1 MENRVYKSMAILAT
15 VIYMIILFKEI
26 DKARN
31 FLELI
36 KVLIKNIVCIGAGY
50 FVFYIGDKN

>member
-1 MENRVYKSMAILAT
+1 MAILAT
-15 VIYMIILFKEI
+15 VIYMIIVFKEI

-36 KVLIKNIVCIGAGY
+36 KVLIKNTACIGAGY

>member
-15 VIYMIILFKEI
+15 VIYMIIVLKEI
-26 DKARN
+26 DNARN

-36 KVLIKNIVCIGAGY
+36 KVLVKNAICIGAGC
-50 FVFYIGDKN
+50 FVFAIGDKN

>member
-1 MENRVYKSMAILAT
+1 MENRVYKSMAILAM
-15 VIYMIILFKEI
+15 VIYMIIVFKEI

-36 KVLIKNIVCIGAGY
+36 KVLIKNIVCIGAGC

>member
-15 VIYMIILFKEI
+15 IIYMIIVFKEI

-36 KVLIKNIVCIGAGY
+36 KVLIKNIECIGVGC

>member
-50 FVFYIGDKN
+50 FIFYIGDKN

>member
-1 MENRVYKSMAILAT
+1 MENRVYKSMAILAMI
-15 VIYMIILFKEI
+15 IYMIIVFKEI

-36 KVLIKNIVCIGAGY
+36 KALIKNIACIGVGC

>member
-1 MENRVYKSMAILAT
+1 MENRVYKSMAILAM
-15 VIYMIILFKEI
+15 VIYMIIVFKEI
-26 DKARN
+26 DKVRN

-36 KVLIKNIVCIGAGY
+36 KVLIKNITCIGAGC

>member
-15 VIYMIILFKEI
+15 VIYMIILFKGI

>member
-1 MENRVYKSMAILAT
+1 MENRVYKFMAILAM
-15 VIYMIILFKEI
+15 VICMIIVFKEI

-36 KVLIKNIVCIGAGY
+36 KVLVKNAICIGGGC
-50 FVFYIGDKN
+50 FVFAIGDKN

>member
-36 KVLIKNIVCIGAGY
+36 KGLIKNIVCIGAGY